1 MDNDSIDKMGFLE
14 FYEYKKSFEN
24 VIEYLEKYNSE
35 SMITEGLKQHYTE
48 MVNKANENFNNQHL
62 KLT

>member
-1 MDNDSIDKMGFLE
+1 MGFLE